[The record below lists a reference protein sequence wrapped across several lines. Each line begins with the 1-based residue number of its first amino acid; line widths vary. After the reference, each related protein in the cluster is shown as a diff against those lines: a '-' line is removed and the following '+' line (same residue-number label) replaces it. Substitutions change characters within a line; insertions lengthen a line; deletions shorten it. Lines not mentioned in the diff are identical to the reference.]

1 MIARIIKYFD
11 KLEDRIRHG
20 LSRQPILY
28 AAIAALGV
36 VLIWKGVW
44 ETAEYFPI
52 LHGPG
57 SVLVGFLLLLATG
70 LLVSVFVG
78 DSILLSGLK
87 REKKLVEKTETEVRA
102 EEEGIERIESELA
115 DIRADLESLKEEKD
129 TK

>member
-1 MIARIIKYFD
+1 
-11 KLEDRIRHG
+11 
-20 LSRQPILY
+20 
-28 AAIAALGV
+28 
-36 VLIWKGVW
+36 
-44 ETAEYFPI
+44 
-52 LHGPG
+52 
-57 SVLVGFLLLLATG
+57 
-70 LLVSVFVG
+70 VG